1 MTNEEIMA
9 LGLEEI
15 EARKAEI
22 KSIVE
27 TGSDDTDFDALSAE
41 VDQLEARKTALIEE
55 QRKADLIAVA
65 AGAGTETTIDM
76 PQEGIRM
83 AKTLKEV
90 RNSAEYVNAFA
101 EYLKTEDP
109 RQCRALLTDLVEDG
123 QVPVPAF
130 IEDEIRTAWEKSDLL
145 SLVKKSYMK
154 GIVKIGFELSATG
167 AVVHTEGAKAP
178 TEETLTIGVVSLSPV
193 SIKKWITISDE
204 VYSLK
209 GEAFL
214 RYIYDEITYQIA
226 KKIES
231 EIIALIE
238 AADATASATAVG
250 VPVLEADVITLG
262 TVAQA
267 IAKLSDK
274 ATSPVLVMNKST
286 WAAFKQVQYAGS
298 FAVDPFEGLKVV
310 FNNDVKAFDEAKAGD
325 TYVILGDF
333 GVGVQANMPD
343 GEGITLKFDDL
354 SLSEADLIKIV
365 GRQYIALGLVA
376 DAALVKIAKA
386 AES

>member
-1 MTNEEIMA
+1 MLITEMS
-9 LGLEEI
+9 LEQV

-22 KSIVE
+22 KALVDGNVE
-27 TGSDDTDFDALSAE
+27 GTDFEALSKE
-41 VDQLEARKTALIEE
+41 VDELEARKLALVEE
-55 QRKADLIAVA
+55 QRKADMKAVL
-65 AGAGTETTIDM
+65 AGAGTETNIDL
-76 PQEGIRM
+76 PQEDHKM
-83 AKTLKEV
+83 AKTLAEV
-90 RNSAEYVNAFA
+90 RSSAEYVEAFA
-101 EYLKTEDP
+101 NYMKTEDAKE
-109 RQCRALLTDLVEDG
+109 CRALLTDLVQDG
-123 QVPVPAF
+123 QVPVPTF

-178 TEETLTIGVVSLSPV
+178 TEETLTIGVITLSPV

-274 ATSPVLVMNKST
+274 ATDPVLVMNKST

-298 FAVDPFEGLKVV
+298 FAVDPFEGLRVI
-310 FNNDVKAFDEAKAGD
+310 FNNDIKAFDEAEAGD
-325 TYVILGDF
+325 TYVIVGDF

>member
-1 MTNEEIMA
+1 MLITEMT
-9 LGLEEI
+9 LEQV

-22 KSIVE
+22 KALVDGNVE
-27 TGSDDTDFDALSAE
+27 GTDFEALSKE
-41 VDQLEARKTALIEE
+41 VDELEARKLALVEE
-55 QRKADLIAVA
+55 QRKADMQAVL
-65 AGAGTETTIDM
+65 AGAGTETNIDL
-76 PQEGIRM
+76 PQEDHKM
-83 AKTLKEV
+83 AKTLAEV
-90 RNSAEYVNAFA
+90 RSSAEYVEAFA
-101 EYLKTEDP
+101 NYMKTEDAKE
-109 RQCRALLTDLVEDG
+109 CRALLTDLVQDG
-123 QVPVPAF
+123 QVPVPTF

-178 TEETLTIGVVSLSPV
+178 DEETLTIGVVTLTPA

-274 ATSPVLVMNKST
+274 ATNPVLVMNKST

-298 FAVDPFEGLKVV
+298 FAVDPFEGLRVI
-310 FNNDVKAFDEAKAGD
+310 FNNDVTAFDEAKAGD
-325 TYVILGDF
+325 TYVIVGDF
-333 GVGVQANMPD
+333 GVGVQANFPE
-343 GEGITLKFDDL
+343 GEGVALKFDDI
-354 SLSEADLIKIV
+354 SLSEADLIKII
-365 GRQYIALGLVA
+365 GREYVALGLVA

>member
-1 MTNEEIMA
+1 MLITEMS
-9 LGLEEI
+9 LEQV

-22 KSIVE
+22 KALVDGNVE
-27 TGSDDTDFDALSAE
+27 GTDFEALSKE
-41 VDQLEARKTALIEE
+41 VDELEARKLALVEE
-55 QRKADLIAVA
+55 QRKADMQAVL
-65 AGAGTETTIDM
+65 AGAGTETTIDL
-76 PQEGIRM
+76 PQEDHKM
-83 AKTLKEV
+83 AKTLAEV
-90 RNSAEYVNAFA
+90 RSSAEYVEAFA
-101 EYLKTEDP
+101 QYMKTEDAKE
-109 RQCRALLTDLVEDG
+109 CRALLTDLVQDG
-123 QVPVPAF
+123 QVPVPTF
-130 IEDEIRTAWEKSDLL
+130 IEDEIRTAWEKNELL
-145 SLVKKSYMK
+145 ALVKKSYMK

-178 TEETLTIGVVSLSPV
+178 SEEELTIGVVTLTPA

-238 AADATASATAVG
+238 AADASASATAVG

-274 ATSPVLVMNKST
+274 ATNPVLVMNKST

-298 FAVDPFEGLKVV
+298 FAVDPFEGLRVI
-310 FNNDVKAFDEAKAGD
+310 FNNDLTAFDEAEAGD
-325 TYVILGDF
+325 PYVIVGDF
-333 GVGVQANMPD
+333 GVGVQANFPE
-343 GEGITLKFDDL
+343 GEGVSIKFDDL
-354 SLSEADLIKIV
+354 SLAEADLIKIV
-365 GRQYIALGLVA
+365 GREYVALGLVT

>member
-1 MTNEEIMA
+1 MLVTEMT
-9 LGLEEI
+9 LEQV

-22 KSIVE
+22 KALVDGNAE
-27 TGSDDTDFDALSAE
+27 GADFEALSKE
-41 VDQLEARKTALIEE
+41 VDELEARKLALVEE
-55 QRKADLIAVA
+55 QRKADMQAVL
-65 AGAGTETTIDM
+65 AGAGTETNIDL
-76 PQEGIRM
+76 PQEDHKM
-83 AKTLKEV
+83 AKTLAEV
-90 RNSAEYVNAFA
+90 RSSAEYVEAFA
-101 EYLKTEDP
+101 NYVRTEDAKE
-109 RQCRALLTDLVEDG
+109 CRALLTDLVPDG

-178 TEETLTIGVVSLSPV
+178 DEETLSLGVVSLSPK
-193 SIKKWITISDE
+193 SLKKWITISDE

-274 ATSPVLVMNKST
+274 ATNPVLVMNKST

-310 FNNDVKAFDEAKAGD
+310 FNNDVKAFDEAEAGD
-325 TYVILGDF
+325 TYVIVGDF
-333 GVGVQANMPD
+333 GVGVQANFPE
-343 GEGITLKFDDL
+343 GEGVSLKFDDL
-354 SLSEADLIKIV
+354 SLAEADLIKIV
-365 GRQYIALGLVA
+365 GREYVALGLVA

>member
-1 MTNEEIMA
+1 MLISEMT
-9 LGLEEI
+9 LEQV

-22 KSIVE
+22 KALVDGNVE
-27 TGSDDTDFDALSAE
+27 GTDFEALSKE
-41 VDQLEARKTALIEE
+41 VDELEARKLALVEE
-55 QRKADLIAVA
+55 QRKADMQAVL
-65 AGAGTETTIDM
+65 AGAGTETNIDL
-76 PQEGIRM
+76 PQEDHKM
-83 AKTLKEV
+83 AKTLAEV
-90 RNSAEYVNAFA
+90 RSSAEYVEAFA
-101 EYLKTEDP
+101 NYMKTEDAKE
-109 RQCRALLTDLVEDG
+109 CRALLTDLVEDG
-123 QVPVPAF
+123 QVPVPTF

-167 AVVHTEGAKAP
+167 AVVHTEGAEAP
-178 TEETLTIGVVSLSPV
+178 NEETLTIGVVTLTPA

-274 ATSPVLVMNKST
+274 ATNPVLVMNKST

-310 FNNDVKAFDEAKAGD
+310 FNNDVKAFDEAEAGD
-325 TYVILGDF
+325 TYVIVGDF
-333 GVGVQANMPD
+333 GVGVQANFPE
-343 GEGITLKFDDL
+343 GEGVSLKFDDL
-354 SLSEADLIKIV
+354 SLAEADLIKIV
-365 GRQYIALGLVA
+365 GREYVALGLVA

>member
-1 MTNEEIMA
+1 MLITEMS
-9 LGLEEI
+9 LEQV

-22 KSIVE
+22 KALVDGNVE
-27 TGSDDTDFDALSAE
+27 GTDFEALSKE
-41 VDQLEARKTALIEE
+41 VDELEARKLALVEE
-55 QRKADLIAVA
+55 QRKADMQAVL
-65 AGAGTETTIDM
+65 AGAGTETNIDL
-76 PQEGIRM
+76 PQEDHKM
-83 AKTLKEV
+83 AKTLAEV
-90 RNSAEYVNAFA
+90 RSSAEYVEAFA
-101 EYLKTEDP
+101 HYMKTEDAKE
-109 RQCRALLTDLVEDG
+109 CRALLTDLVQDG
-123 QVPVPAF
+123 QVPVPTF

-178 TEETLTIGVVSLSPV
+178 TEEELTIGVVTLTPA

-274 ATSPVLVMNKST
+274 ATNPVLVMNKST

-298 FAVDPFEGLKVV
+298 FAVDPFEGLRVI
-310 FNNDVKAFDEAKAGD
+310 FNNDVKAFDEAEAGN
-325 TYVILGDF
+325 TYVIVGDF
-333 GVGVQANMPD
+333 GVGVQANFPE
-343 GEGITLKFDDL
+343 GEGISLKFDDL
-354 SLSEADLIKIV
+354 SLAEADLIKIV
-365 GRQYIALGLVA
+365 GREYVALGLVA

>member
-123 QVPVPAF
+123 QVPVPEF

-145 SLVKKSYMK
+145 ALVKRTYVK
-154 GIVKIGFELSATG
+154 GILKIGFELSATG

-178 TEETLTIGVVSLSPV
+178 DEEVLTIGIITLTPA
-193 SIKKWITISDE
+193 SIKKWITLSDE
-204 VYSLK
+204 VYSMK
-209 GEAFL
+209 GEAFI
-214 RYIYDEITYQIA
+214 RYIYDEISYQIA

-231 EIIALIE
+231 EIISLILN
-238 AADATASATAVG
+238 ADATASATGVG
-250 VPVLEADVITLG
+250 VPVLEADVITVGL
-262 TVAQA
+262 VAKA
-267 IAKLSDK
+267 IAKLSDA
-274 ATSPVLVMNKST
+274 ATAPVLVMNKST
-286 WAAFKQVQYAGS
+286 WSDFKEVAYAAS
-298 FAVDPFEGLKVV
+298 FPLDIFEGLRVI
-310 FNNDVKAFDEAKAGD
+310 FNNDLPAFTEAEAGE
-325 TYVILGDF
+325 TYVIVGDF
-333 GVGVQANMPD
+333 GVGVQANFPEGD
-343 GEGITLKFDDL
+343 GISLKFDDL
-354 SLSEADLIKIV
+354 SLAEKDLIKIV
-365 GRQYIALGLVA
+365 GREYVALGLVS
-376 DAALVKIAKA
+376 DKALVKVAKA

>member
-1 MTNEEIMA
+1 MLISEMT
-9 LGLEEI
+9 LEQV

-22 KSIVE
+22 KALVDGNVE
-27 TGSDDTDFDALSAE
+27 GTDFEALSKE
-41 VDQLEARKTALIEE
+41 VDELEARKLALVEE
-55 QRKADLIAVA
+55 QRKADMQAVL
-65 AGAGTETTIDM
+65 AGAGTETNIDL
-76 PQEGIRM
+76 PQEDHKM
-83 AKTLKEV
+83 AKTLAEV
-90 RNSAEYVNAFA
+90 RSSAEYVEAFA
-101 EYLKTEDP
+101 QYMKTEDAKE
-109 RQCRALLTDLVEDG
+109 CRALLTDLVQDG
-123 QVPVPAF
+123 QVPVPTF

-178 TEETLTIGVVSLSPV
+178 DEETLTIGVVTLTPA

-274 ATSPVLVMNKST
+274 ATNPVLVMNKST

-310 FNNDVKAFDEAKAGD
+310 FNNDIKAFDEAEAGD
-325 TYVILGDF
+325 TYVIVGDF
-333 GVGVQANMPD
+333 GVGVQANFPE
-343 GEGITLKFDDL
+343 GEGVSLKFDDL
-354 SLSEADLIKIV
+354 SLAEADLIKIV
-365 GRQYIALGLVA
+365 GREYVALGLVA

>member
-1 MTNEEIMA
+1 MLISEMT
-9 LGLEEI
+9 LEQV

-22 KSIVE
+22 KALVDGNVE
-27 TGSDDTDFDALSAE
+27 GTDFEALSKE
-41 VDQLEARKTALIEE
+41 VDELEARKMALVEE
-55 QRKADLIAVA
+55 QRKADMQAVL
-65 AGAGTETTIDM
+65 AGAGTETNIDL
-76 PQEGIRM
+76 PQEDHKM
-83 AKTLKEV
+83 AKTLAEV
-90 RNSAEYVNAFA
+90 RSSAEYVEAFA
-101 EYLKTEDP
+101 TYMKTEDAKE
-109 RQCRALLTDLVEDG
+109 CRALLTDLVEDG
-123 QVPVPAF
+123 QVPVPTF

-178 TEETLTIGVVSLSPV
+178 AEEELTIGVVTLTPA

-274 ATSPVLVMNKST
+274 ATNPVLVMNKST

-310 FNNDVKAFDEAKAGD
+310 FNNDLTAFDEAEAGD
-325 TYVILGDF
+325 TYVIVGDF
-333 GVGVQANMPD
+333 GVGVQANFPE
-343 GEGITLKFDDL
+343 GEGVSLKFDDL
-354 SLSEADLIKIV
+354 SLAEADLIKIV
-365 GRQYIALGLVA
+365 GREYVALGLVA

>member
-1 MTNEEIMA
+1 MLITEMT
-9 LGLEEI
+9 LEQV

-22 KSIVE
+22 KALVDGNVE
-27 TGSDDTDFDALSAE
+27 GTDFEALSKE
-41 VDQLEARKTALIEE
+41 VDELEARKLALVEE
-55 QRKADLIAVA
+55 QRKADMQAVL
-65 AGAGTETTIDM
+65 AGAGTETNIDL
-76 PQEGIRM
+76 PQEDHKM
-83 AKTLKEV
+83 AKTLAEV
-90 RNSAEYVNAFA
+90 RSSAEYVEAFA
-101 EYLKTEDP
+101 QYMKTEDAKE
-109 RQCRALLTDLVEDG
+109 CRALLTDLVQDG
-123 QVPVPAF
+123 QVPVPTF

-178 TEETLTIGVVSLSPV
+178 DEETLTIGVVTLTPA

-274 ATSPVLVMNKST
+274 ATNPVLVMNKST

-310 FNNDVKAFDEAKAGD
+310 FNNDVKAFDEAEAGD
-325 TYVILGDF
+325 TYVIVGDF
-333 GVGVQANMPD
+333 GVGVQANFPE
-343 GEGITLKFDDL
+343 GEGVSLKFDDL
-354 SLSEADLIKIV
+354 SLAEADLIKIV
-365 GRQYIALGLVA
+365 GREYVALGLVA

>member
-1 MTNEEIMA
+1 MLITEMT
-9 LGLEEI
+9 LEQV

-22 KSIVE
+22 KALVDGNVE
-27 TGSDDTDFDALSAE
+27 GTDFEALSKE
-41 VDQLEARKTALIEE
+41 VDELEARKLALVEE
-55 QRKADLIAVA
+55 QRKADMQAVL
-65 AGAGTETTIDM
+65 AGAGTETNIDL
-76 PQEGIRM
+76 PQEDHKM
-83 AKTLKEV
+83 AKTLAEV
-90 RNSAEYVNAFA
+90 RSSAEYVEAFA
-101 EYLKTEDP
+101 QYMKTEDAKE
-109 RQCRALLTDLVEDG
+109 CRALLTDLVQDG
-123 QVPVPAF
+123 QVPVPTF

-178 TEETLTIGVVSLSPV
+178 DEETLSLGVVSLSPK
-193 SIKKWITISDE
+193 SLKKWITISDE

-274 ATSPVLVMNKST
+274 ATNPVLVMNKST

-310 FNNDVKAFDEAKAGD
+310 FNNDIKSFDEASAGD
-325 TYVILGDF
+325 TYVIVGDF
-333 GVGVQANMPD
+333 GVGVQANFPE
-343 GEGITLKFDDL
+343 GEGVALKFDDL
-354 SLSEADLIKIV
+354 SLAEADLIKIV
-365 GRQYIALGLVA
+365 GREYVALGLVA

>member
-65 AGAGTETTIDM
+65 AGAGTETTIDL
-76 PQEGIRM
+76 PQEDHKM
-83 AKTLKEV
+83 AKTLAEV
-90 RNSAEYVNAFA
+90 RSSAEYVEAFA
-101 EYLKTEDP
+101 QYMKTEDAKE
-109 RQCRALLTDLVEDG
+109 CRALLTDLVEDG
-123 QVPVPAF
+123 QVPVPTF

-178 TEETLTIGVVSLSPV
+178 DEETLSLGVVSLLPK

-274 ATSPVLVMNKST
+274 ATNPVLVMNKST

-310 FNNDVKAFDEAKAGD
+310 FNNDLKAFDEAEAGD
-325 TYVILGDF
+325 TYAIVGDF

-343 GEGITLKFDDL
+343 GEGITLKFDEL

-376 DAALVKIAKA
+376 DAALVKVAKA

>member
-1 MTNEEIMA
+1 MLITEMT
-9 LGLEEI
+9 LEQV

-22 KSIVE
+22 KALVDGNVE
-27 TGSDDTDFDALSAE
+27 GTDFEALSKE
-41 VDQLEARKTALIEE
+41 VDELEARKLALVEE
-55 QRKADLIAVA
+55 QRKADMQAVL
-65 AGAGTETTIDM
+65 AGAGTETNIDL
-76 PQEGIRM
+76 PQEDHKM
-83 AKTLKEV
+83 AKTLAEV
-90 RNSAEYVNAFA
+90 RSSAEYVEAFA
-101 EYLKTEDP
+101 QYMKTEDAKE
-109 RQCRALLTDLVEDG
+109 CRALLTDLVQDG
-123 QVPVPAF
+123 QVPVPTF

-178 TEETLTIGVVSLSPV
+178 DEETLTIGVVTLTPA

-274 ATSPVLVMNKST
+274 ATNPVLVMNKST

-310 FNNDVKAFDEAKAGD
+310 FNNDVTAFDEAEAGD
-325 TYVILGDF
+325 TYVIVGDF
-333 GVGVQANMPD
+333 GVGVQANFPE
-343 GEGITLKFDDL
+343 GEGVSLKFDAL
-354 SLSEADLIKIV
+354 SLAEADLIKIV
-365 GRQYIALGLVA
+365 GREYVALGLVA